1 MLYTHIVKYR
11 SGEEVRHNFHN
22 KTESNKAL
30 QNAMNLH
37 KAFGAIESVTV
48 HPTNYPGR
56 GTVYRF

>member
-11 SGEEVRHNFHN
+11 SGEEVRHDFRN

-48 HPTNYPGR
+48 QPANYPER
-56 GTVYRF
+56 KSVYKF